1 MQGTAIIYNLLLLSL
16 VLKITGKKGKIES
29 LETLGKH

>member
-16 VLKITGKKGKIES
+16 VLNNNWKKGKIES